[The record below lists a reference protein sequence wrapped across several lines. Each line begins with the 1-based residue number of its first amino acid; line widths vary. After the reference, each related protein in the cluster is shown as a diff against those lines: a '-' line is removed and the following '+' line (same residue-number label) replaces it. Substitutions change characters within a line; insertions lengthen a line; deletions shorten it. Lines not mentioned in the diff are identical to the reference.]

1 MTDAQVTTLIQ
12 ASLETLMWIVMP
24 MLATAVIIGVVVSL
38 IQTLTS
44 IQDQT
49 FSFAPR
55 LIAVFVVFLVT
66 FPWLLRILVTFT
78 DTILSD
84 FTPFIK

>member
-1 MTDAQVTTLIQ
+1 MNDALIT
-12 ASLETLMWIVMP
+12 SLMQNALSTLMWIVAP
-24 MLATAVIIGVVVSL
+24 MLAAAIIIGVVVSL

-55 LIAVFVVFLVT
+55 VVAIFIIFLIS
-66 FPWLLRILVTFT
+66 FPWILRVLLTFT
-78 DTILSD
+78 ASLFSD
-84 FTPFIK
+84 FTPFLK

>member
-1 MTDAQVTTLIQ
+1 MNDALITTLMQ
-12 ASLETLMWIVMP
+12 NALSTLMWIVAP
-24 MLATAVIIGVVVSL
+24 MLIAAIVIGVVMSL

-55 LIAVFVVFLVT
+55 VIAIFIIFLVT
-66 FPWLLRILVTFT
+66 FPWILRVLLTFT
-78 DTILSD
+78 ASLFSD
-84 FTPFIK
+84 FSQFLK

>member
-12 ASLETLMWIVMP
+12 GALETLMWIVLP

-55 LIAVFVVFLVT
+55 VVAVFTVFLVT
-66 FPWLLRILVTFT
+66 FPWLLRVLVTFT
-78 DTILSD
+78 DHILSD

>member
-1 MTDAQVTTLIQ
+1 MTDAQITTLMQ
-12 ASLETLMWIVMP
+12 SALETLMWIVLP
-24 MLATAVIIGVVVSL
+24 MLVTAVVIGIVISL

-55 LIAVFVVFLVT
+55 VVAVFVVFLVT

-78 DTILSD
+78 GNILSD

>member
-1 MTDAQVTTLIQ
+1 MNDALIT
-12 ASLETLMWIVMP
+12 SLMQSALTTLMWIVAP
-24 MLATAVIIGVVVSL
+24 MMLTAIIIGVIVSL

-55 LIAVFVVFLVT
+55 VIAIFIVFLFT
-66 FPWLLRILVTFT
+66 FPWILRVLLTFT
-78 DTILSD
+78 ASLFSD
-84 FTPFIK
+84 FSQFIK